1 MPESYNWNMLAFLFA
16 AAMLGAPPA
25 SAVEDSAVAR
35 TEWTALGWDDAC
47 SVALELK
54 IYPKLDTGL
63 HGDPVETRVGTLTIP
78 AGHEDKKASWLL
90 ELDGPFSWDERLT
103 AKAEKDLSDAG
114 YTRAGYPETV
124 RNKIGARP
132 GLAEVLLSTAALD
145 ARVKT
150 GWPGP
155 SWRLAG
161 ADFNPLS
168 TCALLVYAPRAEG
181 PTRMFQLARVYA
193 PRARLD
199 RALAHTENARL
210 LFDAGDIASAAA
222 EAATGATLAPELA
235 ATRYENSALLA
246 LTGRIVQAVAELNVA
261 LRLDPTLRA
270 KARDDDDFEALRERD
285 DFQKLVGP

>member
-1 MPESYNWNMLAFLFA
+1 MLAFLFA

-78 AGHEDKKASWLL
+78 SGAEDAKQNWTL
-90 ELDGPFSWDERLT
+90 ELDGAFSWDERLA
-103 AKAEKDLSDAG
+103 AKAEKDLNDAG

-124 RNKIGARP
+124 RTEVAARP

-145 ARVKT
+145 ARVKN

-161 ADFNPLS
+161 ADFNALS
-168 TCALLVYAPRAEG
+168 TCALLVYAPRSGG
-181 PTRMFQLARVYA
+181 PLRKFKLARVYS
-193 PRARLD
+193 PRARVN
-199 RALAHTENARL
+199 RALAHAQNARL
-210 LFDAGDIASAAA
+210 LFQAGDIDSAAA
-222 EAATGATLAPELA
+222 EAATGAALAPELA
-235 ATRYENSALLA
+235 VTRYEDAAFLT
-246 LTGRIVQAVAELNVA
+246 LTGQIVQAVAELTAA

-270 KARDDDDFEALRERD
+270 KARDDADFEALRARD
-285 DFQKLVGP
+285 DFQRLVGP